1 MEACLLYFV
10 ENKDEL
16 LKQNPQLNPSTK
28 EMNVI
33 SDVFES
39 LDCEQKAVYMERAA
53 KAKEEYQLKW
63 MDLM

>member
-1 MEACLLYFV
+1 
-10 ENKDEL
+10 
-16 LKQNPQLNPSTK
+16 
-28 EMNVI
+28 MNVI

-53 KAKEEYQLKW
+53 KAKEEYQLKL

>member
-1 MEACLLYFV
+1 MLHFL
-10 ENKDEL
+10 ENKDGL
-16 LKQNPQLNPSTK
+16 LKQNPQLNLSIK

-33 SDVFES
+33 SDVFET

-53 KAKEEYQLKW
+53 KAKQEYLLKW